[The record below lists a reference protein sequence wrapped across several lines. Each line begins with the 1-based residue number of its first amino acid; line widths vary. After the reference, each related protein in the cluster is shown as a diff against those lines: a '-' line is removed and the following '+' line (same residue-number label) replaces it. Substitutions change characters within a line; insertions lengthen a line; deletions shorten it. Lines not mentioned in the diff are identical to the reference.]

1 MTRARKS
8 MPKGSARAQD
18 RPSKNLQPEALRP
31 KTAES
36 ESAATAALVSSTA
49 YVDQT
54 KTESYKMDDREK
66 GAFQGVSEITAAFF
80 STESAKKIAA
90 LSIETSER
98 LAKSVLDF
106 QAKASEWAK
115 DTPFGAMFEAQNSI
129 GRKFVELSADAAR
142 RLWKVEESR
151 AA

>member
-8 MPKGSARAQD
+8 TPTGSALAQD
-18 RPSKNLQPEALRP
+18 RPSKSLESEALRP
-31 KTAES
+31 KTAQL
-36 ESAATAALVSSTA
+36 ESAATAALASSSA
-49 YVDQT
+49 YVNQT
-54 KTESYKMDDREK
+54 KAESYKMDDREK
-66 GAFQGVSEITAAFF
+66 GAFQGVSEIAAAFF
-80 STESAKKIAA
+80 SSEGAKKIAA

-115 DTPFGAMFEAQNSI
+115 DTPFAAMFEAQNAI
-129 GRKFVELSADAAR
+129 GHKFVELSVDAAR
-142 RLWKVEESR
+142 RLWRVDESR

>member
-8 MPKGSARAQD
+8 TPTGSALAQD
-18 RPSKNLQPEALRP
+18 RPSKSLESEALRP
-31 KTAES
+31 KTAQL
-36 ESAATAALVSSTA
+36 ESAATAALASSSA
-49 YVDQT
+49 YVNQT

-66 GAFQGVSEITAAFF
+66 GAFQGVSETAAAFF
-80 STESAKKIAA
+80 STEGTKKIAA

-106 QAKASEWAK
+106 QAKACEWAK
-115 DTPFGAMFEAQNSI
+115 DTPFAAMFEAQNSI
-129 GRKFVELSADAAR
+129 GHKFVELSVDAAR
-142 RLWKVEESR
+142 RLWRVDESQ

>member
-8 MPKGSARAQD
+8 TPTGSALAQD
-18 RPSKNLQPEALRP
+18 RPRKSLESEAVRP
-31 KTAES
+31 KTAQS
-36 ESAATAALVSSTA
+36 ESAATAALVSSSA
-49 YVDQT
+49 YVNQT
-54 KTESYKMDDREK
+54 KTESYKMNDREK
-66 GAFQGVSEITAAFF
+66 GAFEGVSEITAAFF
-80 STESAKKIAA
+80 STEGAKKIAA

-115 DTPFGAMFEAQNSI
+115 DTPFGAMFEAQNSM

-142 RLWKVEESR
+142 RLWRVDESR

>member
-1 MTRARKS
+1 MAKS
-8 MPKGSARAQD
+8 RNRTSNGSERPQYRPAKSPK
-18 RPSKNLQPEALRP
+18 PEALVP
-31 KTAES
+31 KTVES
-36 ESAATAALVSSTA
+36 ESAATAALASSSA
-49 YVDQT
+49 YANQS

-66 GAFQGVSEITAAFF
+66 GAFQGVSDITAAFF
-80 STESAKKIAA
+80 STEGAKKIAA

-142 RLWKVEESR
+142 RLWKVDESR

>member
-8 MPKGSARAQD
+8 TPTGSALAQD
-18 RPSKNLQPEALRP
+18 RPSKTLESEALQP
-31 KTAES
+31 KTAQS
-36 ESAATAALVSSTA
+36 ESAATAALASSSA
-49 YVDQT
+49 YVNQT
-54 KTESYKMDDREK
+54 KTESDKMNDREK

-80 STESAKKIAA
+80 STEGAKKIAA

-106 QAKASEWAK
+106 QAMACEWAK
-115 DTPFGAMFEAQNSI
+115 DTPFGAVFEAQNSI
-129 GRKFVELSADAAR
+129 GRKFVELSVDAAR
-142 RLWKVEESR
+142 RLWRVDESR